1 MYELN
6 NMLAFKNIPVSSNYW
21 NSPNY
26 DSDSYD
32 ILQIKAAHRNE
43 FLIPLKA
50 DGDGTGV
57 ATIYLQSV
65 EDQKIKIT
73 GAGRFYTNA
82 QGTTG
87 ESTSAVVGTS
97 LTTLY
102 VKLSAG
108 SCYLVLTKADKFS
121 GLGSNTTNV
130 ITEATNAPFI
140 NGCNIGYKLHNVTT
154 IRLTGNTKSFITGSI
169 DNCPNLTT
177 LNIFGNNLCVITGS
191 IDNCPNLRTLNISG
205 NQLCV
210 ITGSID
216 SC

>member
-97 LTTLY
+97 ITTLY

-108 SCYLVLTKADKFS
+108 SCYLVLTKADKLL
-121 GLGSNTTNV
+121 GLGSISVNV
-130 ITEATNAPFI
+130 ITEATNAPII

-154 IRLTGNTKSFITGSI
+154 IRLALNTKSFFTGSIESGPSLLYILINNNTLCAFTGSI
-169 DNCPNLTT
+169 D
-177 LNIFGNNLCVITGS
+177 
-191 IDNCPNLRTLNISG
+191 
-205 NQLCV
+205 
-210 ITGSID
+210 
-216 SC
+216 

>member
-1 MYELN
+1 MYKLN

-57 ATIYLQSV
+57 ATIYLQST
-65 EDQKIKIT
+65 ESQTINIT
-73 GAGRFYTNA
+73 GAGRFYTDA

-102 VKLSAG
+102 VKLNAG
-108 SCYLVLTKADKFS
+108 SCYLVLTKADKLS
-121 GLGSNTTNV
+121 GLGSGADNV

-140 NGCNIGYKLHNVTT
+140 NGCNIGYKIHNLIN
-154 IRLTGNTKSFITGSI
+154 IRLQGNTKSF
-169 DNCPNLTT
+169 
-177 LNIFGNNLCVITGS
+177 F
-191 IDNCPNLRTLNISG
+191 
-205 NQLCV
+205 
-210 ITGSID
+210 TGSID
-216 SC
+216 SCPNLSYLRIYDNQYV